1 MPARSSEAYVLRTY
15 PYQEGDLI
23 VSFFTRDQG
32 KLRGAAKRARRMKS
46 PFGSALERL
55 SRVRVSYYQRE
66 NAELVRMDGAELI
79 ESQFALAAS
88 YEAGVALDYIAEVS
102 EQLLPPA
109 EPNDRFYR
117 LLNAVLA
124 DLRACAD
131 ERLPAALWRAVTY
144 FTFWAVRLSGF
155 LPELKVSEDSRR
167 LARAMTV
174 SPVEALGA
182 MEWTSATAADLRR
195 ALQREIESHIERR
208 LVTVPL
214 LEAL

>member
-55 SRVRVSYYQRE
+55 SRVSASYHQRE
-66 NAELVRMDGAELI
+66 NAELVRLDGAELI

-109 EPNDRFYR
+109 EPNERFYR
-117 LLNAVLA
+117 LLNAVLT
-124 DLRACAD
+124 DLRACEGA
-131 ERLPAALWRAVTY
+131 RLASALWRGATY

-155 LPELKVSEDSRR
+155 LSELRISEADRQ
-167 LARAMTV
+167 LARAMAVT
-174 SPVEALGA
+174 PVEALGDF
-182 MEWTSATAADLRR
+182 EWTRATGQELRR
-195 ALQREIESHIERR
+195 TLQREIESHIERK
-208 LVTVPL
+208 LVTVGW

>member
-55 SRVRVSYYQRE
+55 SRVRASYYQRE
-66 NAELVRMDGAELI
+66 NAELVRLDGAELI

-109 EPNDRFYR
+109 EPNEKFYR

-124 DLRACAD
+124 ELRAGAG
-131 ERLPAALWRAVTY
+131 EPLPAALWRAVTY
-144 FTFWAVRLSGF
+144 YTFWAVRLSGIQ
-155 LPELKVSEDSRR
+155 PELKVGETDRQ
-167 LARAMTV
+167 LARTMAVT
-174 SPVEALGA
+174 PVEALAGV
-182 MEWTSATAADLRR
+182 EWTRATGAGLRR
-195 ALQREIESHIERR
+195 FLQREIESHVERR
-208 LVTVPL
+208 LATVPL

>member
-55 SRVRVSYYQRE
+55 SRVRVAYYQRE
-66 NAELVRMDGAELI
+66 NAELVRIDGAELV
-79 ESQFALAAS
+79 ETQFALSAS

-109 EPNDRFYR
+109 EPNERFFR

-124 DLRACAD
+124 DLRAS
-131 ERLPAALWRAVTY
+131 ERGRLPAAVWRAVTY

-155 LPELKVSEDSRR
+155 LPELEIAEEDRR
-167 LARAMTV
+167 LARAMAVT
-174 SPVEALGA
+174 PVEALGDL
-182 MEWTSATAADLRR
+182 EWTRATGGELRR
-195 ALQREIESHIERR
+195 ALQREIEAHIERR

>member
-1 MPARSSEAYVLRTY
+1 MPARSSEAYVLRTF

-46 PFGSALERL
+46 PFGAALERL
-55 SRVRVSYYQRE
+55 SRVRMSYYQRE
-66 NAELVRMDGAELI
+66 NAELVRIDGAELM
-79 ESQFALAAS
+79 ESQFALAAC

-109 EPNDRFYR
+109 EPNERFYR

-131 ERLPAALWRAVTY
+131 DRLGAAVWRAVTY

-155 LPELKVSEDSRR
+155 LPELKVGETGRR
-167 LARAMTV
+167 LARAIAGA
-174 SPVEALGA
+174 PVEALA
-182 MEWTSATAADLRR
+182 DLEWTRATGADLRR
-195 ALQREIESHIERR
+195 FLQREIESHVERR

>member
-15 PYQEGDLI
+15 PYKEGDLI

-32 KLRGAAKRARRMKS
+32 KLRGAAKRARRLKS

-55 SRVRVSYYQRE
+55 SRVRLAYYQRE
-66 NAELVRMDGAELI
+66 NAELVRIDGAELV
-79 ESQFALAAS
+79 ESQFALSAS

-109 EPNDRFYR
+109 EPNEKFYR

-124 DLRACAD
+124 DLRASAG
-131 ERLPAALWRAVTY
+131 EGLPAAMWRAVTY

-155 LPELKVSEDSRR
+155 LPELKGGGTDQQ
-167 LARAMTV
+167 LARAMAVT
-174 SPVEALGA
+174 PVEALA
-182 MEWTSATAADLRR
+182 ELDWTRATGLELRR
-195 ALQREIESHIERR
+195 ALQKEIESHIERR
-208 LVTVPL
+208 LATVAL

>member
-1 MPARSSEAYVLRTY
+1 MPARSSEAYVLRTF
-15 PYQEGDLI
+15 PYKEGDLI

-32 KLRGAAKRARRMKS
+32 KLRGAAKRARRLKS

-55 SRVRVSYYQRE
+55 SRVRVAYYQRE
-66 NAELVRMDGAELI
+66 NAELVRIDGAELV

-109 EPNDRFYR
+109 EPNERFYR

-124 DLRACAD
+124 DLRAAGAD
-131 ERLPAALWRAVTY
+131 ALPAAVWRAVTY

-155 LPELKVSEDSRR
+155 LPEFKTSEADRQ
-167 LARAMTV
+167 LARAMAVT
-174 SPVEALGA
+174 PVEALGDL
-182 MEWTSATAADLRR
+182 EWTRATGLELRR
-195 ALQREIESHIERR
+195 KLQREIESHIERR
-208 LVTVPL
+208 LATVPL